1 MSWLFPTRDE
11 TVAKLRAALDAEE
24 LERAA
29 ELAHKAMRKWP
40 DDPEVFELA
49 GWVAAELEA
58 PDEAVAAFGRAAT
71 LDPESIGALLGRASA
86 WLDLAD
92 PARAL
97 DDARA
102 AVDLDKDDAEAHYVL
117 ATALELAGRLREADR
132 EYERAERL
140 DPDAFPRPF
149 RVSRH
154 TFDHLMRRAIER
166 LPPHVHDAID
176 NLSMGV
182 KDHPGPEDQI
192 EGEKPLSLQLLGVFQ
207 GASLRE
213 RTTEDPWT
221 TAGPG
226 IILLFQKNLERACR
240 SREELEEQILITVFH
255 EVGHY
260 LGMDEDEIH
269 GRGLG

>member
-11 TVAKLRAALDAEE
+11 IVGKLRAAVDAGE

-29 ELAHKAMRKWP
+29 DLARKAMRKWP
-40 DDPEVFELA
+40 DDAEVFELA
-49 GWVAAELEA
+49 GWVAAELESPEEA
-58 PDEAVAAFGRAAT
+58 MVAYDRAVA
-71 LDPESIGALLGRASA
+71 LDPESIGALVGRAST

-92 PARAL
+92 TARAL
-97 DDARA
+97 QDAKA
-102 AVDLDKDDAEAHYVL
+102 AVALDGKDAEARYVL
-117 ATALELAGRLREADR
+117 ATAHELAGRQREADR

-140 DPDAFPRPF
+140 DPERYPRPF
-149 RVSRH
+149 RISRH
-154 TFDHLMRRAIER
+154 DFDRLMRAAIDQ

-182 KDHPGPEDQI
+182 KDHPGSEDQI
-192 EGEKPLSLQLLGVFQ
+192 AGERPLSLQLLGVFQ

-213 RTTEDPWT
+213 RSTEDPWT
-221 TAGPG
+221 IANPG
-226 IILLFQKNLERACR
+226 IILLFQKNLERACA
-240 SREELEEQILITVFH
+240 SREELVEQITITVFH